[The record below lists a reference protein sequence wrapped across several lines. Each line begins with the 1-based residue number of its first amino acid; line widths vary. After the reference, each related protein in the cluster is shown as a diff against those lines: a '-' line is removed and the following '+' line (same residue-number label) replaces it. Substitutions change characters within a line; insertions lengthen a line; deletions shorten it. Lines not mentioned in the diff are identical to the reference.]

1 MAIDR
6 LEARRA
12 VEALRSGVP
21 SGAAARRLDS
31 GQSALDERF
40 LALLG
45 DAERESGEGRQGQGF
60 LLRGGFGT
68 GKSHLLTC
76 FDQAALDAGFAVS
89 RLVISKETPLN
100 DPAKMLATAVE
111 GLEVPDIIGRGLEE
125 IALRY
130 RSRPDPAGRD
140 ELRQRLRDGSFNS
153 RFAATLLI
161 YDEADDPE
169 ISDRMVRFWSGDK
182 LAIAEIRR
190 LLKELGHAASY
201 PLEKITARELALQT
215 FAFVPLLVRAA
226 GWRGWVL
233 LIDEVELIGRYTRL
247 ARSRSY
253 AELARWLGAAAG
265 DHRPGLV
272 AVGAITD
279 DFAQAM
285 LIDKGDLDEVQ
296 RFLEG
301 RGDSEI
307 GELAAR
313 GMRLIQ
319 EAALLRSPD
328 EGVLRRTYD
337 TLRELHAS
345 AYMWSPPDVAWPETL
360 GSTAMRTFV
369 RAWINAWDVRRL
381 YPDFVESDHPYEL
394 DQVRTDYREE
404 PEPGADGAPGAEPVS
419 HDVPSNDD
427 W

>member
-1 MAIDR
+1 MGIDR

-31 GQSALDERF
+31 GQSELDARF

-45 DAERESGEGRQGQGF
+45 EAERESAEGRQGQGF

-76 FDQAALDAGFAVS
+76 FEQAALDAGFAVS

-100 DPAKMLATAVE
+100 DPAKMLASAVE
-111 GLEVPDIIGRGLEE
+111 GLKVPDIIGRGLEE
-125 IALRY
+125 VALHY
-130 RSRPDPAGRD
+130 RSRPDPAGRE
-140 ELRQRLRDGSFNS
+140 ELGKRLGDGSFNS
-153 RFAATLLI
+153 RFAATLFI

-182 LAIAEIRR
+182 LAVTDIRR
-190 LLKELGHAASY
+190 VLKELGHAASY
-201 PLEKITARELALQT
+201 PLEKTTARELALQA

-253 AELARWLGAAAG
+253 AELARWLGAA

-272 AVGAITD
+272 ALGAITD

-296 RFLEG
+296 RFLEV
-301 RGDSEI
+301 RGDLQT
-307 GELAAR
+307 GDLAAR

-319 EAALLRSPD
+319 QAALLRSPD

-337 TLRELHAS
+337 TLRQLHAS

-381 YPDFVESDHPYEL
+381 YPDFVEGDHPYEI
-394 DQVRTDYREE
+394 DRVTTDDRAE
-404 PEPGADGAPGAEPVS
+404 PEPEGEGTPDDGRRVPD
-419 HDVPSNDD
+419 DVPDDDD

>member
-31 GQSALDERF
+31 GQSALDEHF
-40 LALLG
+40 QALLG
-45 DAERESGEGRQGQGF
+45 DSESEAREGRQCQGF
-60 LLRGGFGT
+60 LFRGGFGT

-76 FDQAALDAGFAVS
+76 FEQAALDAGFAVS

-111 GLEVPDIIGRGLEE
+111 GLKVPDIIGRGLEE
-125 IALRY
+125 VALRY
-130 RSRPDPAGRD
+130 RSRPDLPGRE
-140 ELRQRLRDGSFNS
+140 ELRQRLGDGSFNS
-153 RFAATLLI
+153 RFAATLFI

-182 LAIAEIRR
+182 LAVTEIRR
-190 LLKELGHAASY
+190 VLKELGHAASY
-201 PLEKITARELALQT
+201 PLEKITARELALQA
-215 FAFVPLLVRAA
+215 FAFVPLLIRAA

-233 LIDEVELIGRYTRL
+233 LIDELELIGRYTRL
-247 ARSRSY
+247 ARSRAY
-253 AELARWLGAAAG
+253 AELARWLGAAG

-272 AVGAITD
+272 ALGAITD
-279 DFAQAM
+279 DFVQAM
-285 LIDKGDLDEVQ
+285 LIDKGDLDEVP
-296 RFLEG
+296 RFLAG
-301 RGDSEI
+301 RGEEET

-319 EAALLRSPD
+319 DARLLRSPD

-337 TLRELHAS
+337 TLRDLHAS

-381 YPDFVESDHPYEL
+381 YPDFVEGDHPYEV
-394 DQVRTDYREE
+394 DQVTTDYREE
-404 PEPGADGAPGAEPVS
+404 PGPGTEGAPDSEPVS
-419 HDVPSNDD
+419 DGVPSDDD